1 MKPNLTPNMKMTN
14 KSLLLV
20 IAFAIVS
27 VTSFA
32 QIKDMGSLLSG
43 STADAEKLMQ
53 AYLKPYANAFGA
65 GLNGSW
71 YNSAK
76 PHKLL
81 GFDLTFSLSAAFIP
95 KADKTYNL
103 NDLGLSTAA
112 KITNGPNAPTIAGAN
127 DNRPTLTYSTH
138 VGSNDV
144 TYASFKT
151 PNGLNWGI
159 IPAPMLQLG
168 LGLIKETD
176 VTVRFVPNINFGDK
190 GSVKL
195 WGIGVKHSIKQWI
208 PALKLMPFFHL
219 SVFGGYTKM
228 TTTGNISFQP
238 EWYVSSA
245 NAIDQTTLAYDNQK
259 MEMLT
264 KGFIGDVIASFDLP
278 VITFFAGVGFS
289 KTNTTL
295 KLNGDYPMAR
305 VETSG
310 ADAGKVFVK
319 DAYKLT
325 NPMNIEMKNSDGSKT
340 KPRLNA
346 GIKFKM
352 ALITLHFDYT
362 YANYSVVGTGLG
374 ISFR

>member
-1 MKPNLTPNMKMTN
+1 MKMTN

-27 VTSFA
+27 LTSFA

-43 STADAEKLMQ
+43 GKDAIPDAEKLLQ

-81 GFDLTFSLSAAFIP
+81 GFDLTFSLSAAFVP

-103 NDLGLSTAA
+103 NDLGLSTAPT
-112 KITNGPNAPTIAGAN
+112 ITNGPNAPTIAGGSSS
-127 DNRPTLTYSTH
+127 RPTLSYATN
-138 VGSNDV
+138 GV
-144 TYASFKT
+144 TYAKVET
-151 PNGLNWGI
+151 PNGLDWSV

-238 EWYVSSA
+238 EWYVSSV

-295 KLNGDYPMAR
+295 KLNGVYPMAK
-305 VETSG
+305 VESG
-310 ADAGKVFVK
+310 TVYVRDS
-319 DAYKLT
+319 YKLT
-325 NPMNIEMKNSDGSKT
+325 DPINISMKNSDGSKT